1 MGEPYLPQQKG
12 LLEGLR
18 VGVYADR
25 RSRGANGHVLHS
37 LYDGKR
43 DLGAEQTASV
53 GMKHDCLHE
62 FPACTQRLHAPRTR
76 PITQAPLRTGRA
88 AFPWQTAVLRRHVQH
103 LLHASADRVEAS
115 ERVVY

>member
-1 MGEPYLPQQKG
+1 VGEPYLPQQKG
-12 LLEGLR
+12 LLEGLV

-53 GMKHDCLHE
+53 GMKHDCLHQV
-62 FPACTQRLHAPRTR
+62 PACTQRLHAPRTR
-76 PITQAPLRTGRA
+76 PITHAPLRTGRA

-103 LLHASADRVEAS
+103 RLHASADRVEAS
-115 ERVVY
+115 ERGVY